1 MYFLTSRYGAQ
12 LLTPANLI
20 AKING
25 RNSITKADIEEA
37 KSLFLD
43 AKSSGKILAAKK
55 DKFMR

>member
-1 MYFLTSRYGAQ
+1 MYFLTFRYGAQ
-12 LLTPANLI
+12 LLTPSSLI

-37 KSLFLD
+37 KCLFLD